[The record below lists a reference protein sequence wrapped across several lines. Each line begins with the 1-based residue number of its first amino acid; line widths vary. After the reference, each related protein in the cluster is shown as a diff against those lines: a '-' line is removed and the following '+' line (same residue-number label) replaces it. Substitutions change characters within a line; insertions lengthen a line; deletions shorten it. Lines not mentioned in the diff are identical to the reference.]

1 MKIEMHS
8 IINTDSLQRSPLKCN
23 DKSQKADKKA
33 LQPKALHICCSGV
46 RASVGM
52 RAEGLVREAWWNEP
66 GLNKQHGY
74 GELWDSHQV
83 C

>member
-1 MKIEMHS
+1 MEMHS
-8 IINTDSLQRSPLKCN
+8 IIIPDSLQRSPLKRDDTS
-23 DKSQKADKKA
+23 DKRRSGQKLSIYAA
-33 LQPKALHICCSGV
+33 GERERV
-46 RASVGM
+46 RASAGM

-66 GLNKQHGY
+66 GLNKQYGY